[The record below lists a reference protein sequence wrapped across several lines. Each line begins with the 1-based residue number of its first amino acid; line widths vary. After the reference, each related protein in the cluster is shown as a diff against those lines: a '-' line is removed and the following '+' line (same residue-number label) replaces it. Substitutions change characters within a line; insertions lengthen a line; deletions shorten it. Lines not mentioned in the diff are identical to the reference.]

1 MADSSIDWEAIE
13 RSPDFRALV
22 SSRRR
27 FVTRWGGGAVALCAA
42 MVLVAYV
49 APDVLAGA
57 LGWIAGVALIAA
69 TWVVSLAYL
78 RLSDRD
84 WAPMEERIAASTRD
98 ASGRFERTEERERVR

>member
-42 MVLVAYV
+42 MVLVAYAMTPV
-49 APDVLAGA
+49 ARWALA
-57 LGWIAGVALIAA
+57 
-69 TWVVSLAYL
+69 
-78 RLSDRD
+78 
-84 WAPMEERIAASTRD
+84 TRAD
-98 ASGRFERTEERERVR
+98 HGITTHSG